1 MRLETVE
8 PSLNID
14 IIDESRLGMIRLH
27 GTVVVGYVIRH
38 VAKSL
43 LSGLK
48 DTVCH
53 LSYYT

>member
-27 GTVVVGYVIRH
+27 GTGIVGYVIRH